1 MSTPGDSRQEIVIVR
16 RKVAD
21 DLSAGKG
28 GSWKIAYADFV
39 TAMMAFFLVMWL
51 INASNEEVRT
61 QVANYFNPI
70 KLTDTTTGAR
80 SLMDTSDVQDTKKRD
95 TGKNSQ
101 QPKASQQEGAE
112 STILS
117 NPPQALDLIER
128 ESAGG
133 HDTGAKTGILDDLTP
148 ASSTLKSS
156 PGIGDPFDPKSWER
170 DTTPPPPTKVDGTQ
184 PPDNENAA
192 ASLQRRATPS
202 DDNENAANKNDVANT
217 GEPASD
223 SISKPITPAENG
235 SAQSQA
241 TELLKQIATEL
252 GRSITDL
259 KGSVDVKPTAEGLV
273 ISLTESEKFEMFK
286 AGSAEPESET
296 IKLVAAIAKTIK
308 TVPGGLYVRGHTDSR
323 PYRNNFYD
331 NWQLS
336 TARAHV
342 ARYMLV
348 RGGFEDAR
356 IYRVEGVADRE
367 PLNKANPLA
376 AENRRIEFFIQM
388 KSP

>member
-1 MSTPGDSRQEIVIVR
+1 MSNSSDGKSEIVIVR

-21 DLSAGKG
+21 DLAGGKG

-51 INASNEEVRT
+51 INASNEKTRT

-80 SLMDTSDVQDTKKRD
+80 SLMDTSEVEDTKKKD

-101 QPKASQQEGAE
+101 QPTASQQEGAD

-117 NPPQALDLIER
+117 NPPQALDLIVK

-133 HDTGAKTGILDDLTP
+133 HDTGAKAGITEDLTP
-148 ASSTLKSS
+148 ATSTKPSS

-170 DTTPPPPTKVDGTQ
+170 DNTPPPKAGDAEPIQNETANQNGKAAPRTTDG
-184 PPDNENAA
+184 DGNVAA
-192 ASLQRRATPS
+192 KGQTASNVEATPKVRNAS
-202 DDNENAANKNDVANT
+202 SNE
-217 GEPASD
+217 G
-223 SISKPITPAENG
+223 
-235 SAQSQA
+235 QSGNYQAQA

-252 GRSITDL
+252 GRANIDL
-259 KGSVDVKPTAEGLV
+259 KGSVDVKPTPDGLV
-273 ISLTESEKFEMFK
+273 ISLTESEKFEMFR
-286 AGSAEPESET
+286 AGSAEPEPET
-296 IKLVAAIAKTIK
+296 IKLVAAIAKTIT

-323 PYRNNFYD
+323 PYRNKFYD

-336 TARAHV
+336 SARAHV

-348 RGGFEDAR
+348 RGGFDDQR
-356 IYRVEGVADRE
+356 ILRVEGVADRQ
-367 PLNKANPLA
+367 PLNKENPMA

-388 KSP
+388 ASP